1 MPLVRSDHKKSQHL
15 RQGNGDVP
23 AAANYHGHVNQP
35 LYMMPAGAHTNVG
48 IRSPPPPVPYQHHH
62 VAAGSL
68 IQLPSQ
74 VSSGR
79 HPPPFPGSVGRPL
92 PPVPES
98 KTPKLSKWTSYSR
111 LSQSVTNLVS
121 QTTDKATA
129 TISEVE
135 ELVLQSVNG
144 GKKVQQCTIRLL
156 DQIVTSIDMECFG
169 GRENDLRTSPFCAL
183 SWFFDC
189 H

>member
-1 MPLVRSDHKKSQHL
+1 MPLARSDRKKSQHL
-15 RQGNGDVP
+15 RQSSGDVP
-23 AAANYHGHVNQP
+23 AAAKYRGHVNQP
-35 LYMMPAGAHTNVG
+35 FYMTPAGAHTNVG
-48 IRSPPPPVPYQHHH
+48 IRSPPPVPYQHHH

-79 HPPPFPGSVGRPL
+79 YSAPGSGSVARPL

-129 TISEVE
+129 TILEVE

-144 GKKVQQCTIRLL
+144 GKNVQQCTVRLL
-156 DQIVTSIDMECFG
+156 DQIVTSIDMERFG
-169 GRENDLRTSPFCAL
+169 GRENDLRACIFLCIYL
-183 SWFFDC
+183 IFDF